1 MTLNFSEVSSELA
14 AAGVD
19 SSRLRETIGG
29 HTSAKDFVN
38 KAREVLE
45 ELSIPTDLRSP
56 FEDGLSDFLEKA
68 NPVIRAIDYLSE
80 KLEGLVE
87 SAGDTVKGVVQ
98 NTIESFTKLKNEFK
112 KDVESLIGKLDSSVE
127 KIFDKLNQ
135 FRTETI
141 LGLRA
146 IVGEVNTALE
156 ERINQ
161 LAKAAAEILVK
172 AKNFI
177 SFAADEF
184 KKKLFDPVLD
194 RVEKIGNKLFADA
207 NKLVDK
213 IFQKVDLLV
222 DKVFDKS
229 GDFVQLLNE
238 LSVEEFQRSLDKTKA
253 DMNINPLL
261 IIFEPNK
268 ERLEAKKRRAAT
280 LKKCKEDELK
290 LRDKAI
296 SDFSDVEFYQLNRC
310 EKLSSERLSLS
321 SSIENIVFA
330 YGDLQLDAAKF
341 RLMARLRGASDL
353 EELAARDWLN
363 FGLNLQYW
371 KQHL

>member
-1 MTLNFSEVSSELA
+1 MAFDIFEVSPDLA
-14 AAGVD
+14 ALGVD
-19 SSRLRETIGG
+19 SSRLREIIGG
-29 HTSAKDFVN
+29 HTSAEDFLN
-38 KAREVLE
+38 KVREVLE
-45 ELSIPTDLRSP
+45 ELPIPTDLRSK
-56 FEDGLSDFLEKA
+56 FEDGLSDFLKKSD
-68 NPVIRAIDYLSE
+68 PVIRAIDYLSE

-98 NTIESFTKLKNEFK
+98 KTIEGFTKLKNEFK

-141 LGLRA
+141 LGIRA
-146 IVGEVNTALE
+146 IVGDVNTALE

-161 LAKAAAEILVK
+161 LAKAASEILVK
-172 AKNFI
+172 AKDFV

-194 RVEKIGNKLFADA
+194 RVEKIGDKLFADA

-213 IFQKVDLLV
+213 IFERVDLLV
-222 DKVFDKS
+222 EKVFDKS

-238 LSVEEFQRSLDKTKA
+238 LTVEEFQRSIEKAKA
-253 DMNINPLL
+253 DMDINPLL
-261 IIFEPNK
+261 IVLDPNK
-268 ERLEAKKRRAAT
+268 ERREAKKRRVAT

-310 EKLSSERLSLS
+310 EKLSSERLSPN

-341 RLMARLRGASDL
+341 RLMARLRGALDL

-371 KQHL
+371 KQRL

>member
-1 MTLNFSEVSSELA
+1 MSIDISDFSSGLDTL
-14 AAGVD
+14 GVN
-19 SSRLRETIGG
+19 SSRLREIIGG
-29 HTSAKDFVN
+29 HTPAQDFVN
-38 KAREVLE
+38 RGIREVLG
-45 ELSIPTDLRSP
+45 ELSIPTDLRP
-56 FEDGLSDFLEKA
+56 EFDKGLSDFLKKSD
-68 NPVIRAIDYLSE
+68 PVIRAIDYLSE
-80 KLEGLVE
+80 KLEGVIE

-98 NTIESFTKLKNEFK
+98 KTIEGFTKLKDEFK

-127 KIFDKLNQ
+127 KLFDKLNQ

-146 IVGEVNTALE
+146 IVGDVNTALE

-161 LAKAAAEILVK
+161 LAKAASEVLVK
-172 AKNFI
+172 AKDFV

-184 KKKLFDPVLD
+184 RKKLFDPVLD
-194 RVEKIGNKLFADA
+194 RVEEIGDKLFADA

-213 IFQKVDLLV
+213 IFERVDLLV
-222 DKVFDKS
+222 DKVFEKS
-229 GDFVQLLNE
+229 GNFVQLVNE
-238 LSVEEFQRSLDKTKA
+238 LSVEEVQRSIEKIKA
-253 DMNINPLL
+253 DMDINPFL
-261 IIFEPNK
+261 IFISFDSNK
-268 ERLEAKKRRAAT
+268 KKRAAI
-280 LKKCKEDELK
+280 LKKCKEDELR

-296 SDFSDVEFYQLNRC
+296 SAFSDVELYQLNRC
-310 EKLSSERLSLS
+310 EKLSSERLSPD
-321 SSIENIVFA
+321 SSIENIAFA

-371 KQHL
+371 KQRL